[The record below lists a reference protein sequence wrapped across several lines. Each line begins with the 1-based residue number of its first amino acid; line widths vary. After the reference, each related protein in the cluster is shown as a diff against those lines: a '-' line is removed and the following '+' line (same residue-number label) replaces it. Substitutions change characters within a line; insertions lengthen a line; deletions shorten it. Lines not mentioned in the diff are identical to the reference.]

1 MEDQEIIELYF
12 ARDEAAIRETAEKYG
27 ALCLRLAENT
37 LGSRED
43 AEECVNQTY
52 LNLWNTIPP
61 TRPVNFTAF
70 VCKVTRN
77 LALKQL
83 EAMTAAK
90 RAGGAMLS
98 LSELEALLPDGRFSP
113 DLEEAEIGRYIS
125 AFLQGEKE
133 VARKVFVRK
142 YFFFDSVAEIAA
154 RYRFSESKVKS
165 MLFHTRARLK
175 AYLQKEGIEL

>member
-1 MEDQEIIELYF
+1 MDDREIIELYF
-12 ARDEAAIRETAEKYG
+12 ARDEQAIGATAEKYG
-27 ALCLRLAENT
+27 TLCLRLAENI

-43 AEECVNQTY
+43 AEECVNHTY

-61 TRPVNFTAF
+61 TCPVNLTAF

-83 EAMTAAK
+83 EAMHAAK
-90 RAGGAMLS
+90 RLSGPLVS
-98 LSELEALLPDGRFSP
+98 LSELEELLPDDRIPPGMDVEDIGGR
-113 DLEEAEIGRYIS
+113 IS
-125 AFLQGEKE
+125 AFLQGEKAA
-133 VARKVFVRK
+133 ARNVFVRK
-142 YFFFDSVAEIAA
+142 YFFFDSIADIA
-154 RYRFSESKVKS
+154 QRYRFSESKVKS

>member
-1 MEDQEIIELYF
+1 MEDREIIELYF

-27 ALCLRLAENT
+27 ALCLRLAGNI

-43 AEECVNQTY
+43 AEECVNQSY
-52 LNLWNTIPP
+52 LNLWNAIPP

-83 EAMTAAK
+83 EAMQAAK
-90 RAGGAMLS
+90 RAPGAVLS
-98 LSELEALLPDGRFSP
+98 LSQLEELLPDDRLSP
-113 DLEEAEIGRYIS
+113 NVDE
-125 AFLQGEKE
+125 
-133 VARKVFVRK
+133 
-142 YFFFDSVAEIAA
+142 AEIAA
-154 RYRFSESKVKS
+154 RYHFSESKVKS